1 MGSRPRRYLFT
12 GHTNGSIQMWDLT
25 TAMDMVNKSK
35 DKDVRGPTE
44 EELLKLLDQCDLS
57 TSRCATPNISPAT
70 SVVQHSRLRESSS
83 SLQLQHHETIHEAA
97 TYGSIRP
104 YRESPLLAR
113 ARRTESFHSYRDF
126 QTVNLNRN
134 IERAVPEN
142 GNLGPIQA
150 EVKTAAGEC
159 NVSERKSPG
168 TEVKSLRESDSVVEV
183 HRLAEGFLESKKR
196 SSEDEN
202 ENKVESRK
210 KGGFE
215 GGGFPRKKESPSLG
229 IFTKYV

>member
-1 MGSRPRRYLFT
+1 MSNF
-12 GHTNGSIQMWDLT
+12 
-25 TAMDMVNKSK
+25 
-35 DKDVRGPTE
+35 
-44 EELLKLLDQCDLS
+44 LD
-57 TSRCATPNISPAT
+57 
-70 SVVQHSRLRESSS
+70 
-83 SLQLQHHETIHEAA
+83 EAA
-97 TYGSIRP
+97 DLQRSGR
-104 YRESPLLAR
+104 
-113 ARRTESFHSYRDF
+113 

-150 EVKTAAGEC
+150 EVKRAAGEC

-215 GGGFPRKKESPSLG
+215 GGGFLGRKKVPHLASSPSTSDG
-229 IFTKYV
+229 GTDSPGTASPSPTKTAPSPRHKKSDSSGQEYSL